1 MKERM
6 IIKPFNLELAKKIS
20 NGERKGEIITF
31 GHNYKVELVYSNKDR
46 GIYNTLGVIYSDIGI
61 ISDWFSDN
69 GRGTRGYMLC
79 INIPEYTTFK
89 DGDVLSNEEGDY
101 LFILNTNGKYL
112 TSYYAFWQEGG
123 YLYFDNGAANGNNIE
138 RYRYATEDEKRNFIN
153 DLKASKEPKAKMC
166 LKQFFGIEIE
176 PKYKFK
182 PFDKVLVRDTEDD
195 NWHVSLFVMEI
206 ADAQYKEERYECLNG
221 TGWVYCIPYEG
232 NEHLL

>member
-46 GIYNTLGVIYSDIGI
+46 GIYNTLGVIYSDSGI

-69 GRGTRGYMLC
+69 GLGARGCMLC

-89 DGDVLSNEEGDY
+89 DGDVLSNEEGDH
-101 LFILNTNGKYL
+101 LFILNTNGSYL
-112 TSYYAFWQEGG
+112 TSYYVSWREGG
-123 YLYFDNGAANGNNIE
+123 CLYFNNGAANENNIE
-138 RYRYATEDEKRNFIN
+138 RYRFATEDERQRFV
-153 DLKASKEPKAKMC
+153 DALKTSEEPKAKIC

-195 NWHVSLFVMEI
+195 DWHVSLFVRKI

-221 TGWVYCIPYEG
+221 TGWIYCIPYKG